1 MREITHI
8 KVYSI
13 GLTLFYPHN
22 CTSWSKG
29 MTSFL
34 LGSKIWLSKICR
46 VSMPSYLSL
55 PKDPYKLFRS
65 RKEIR
70 QHCDMPW
77 WGTKHI
83 YERSERIIW
92 GAKICLHFQNQMK
105 TQVSELI
112 DARGFES
119 MLFHYSITQDNV
131 VDTQKFIGLGEAWN
145 NLYADYIWRRWPILV
160 PWTLLEDEQ
169 RAKCGGAC
177 WRSLT
182 HISNCQLSHKMNLY
196 KHQT

>member
-65 RKEIR
+65 RKERR
-70 QHCDMPW
+70 QHYDMPW
-77 WGTKHI
+77 WGTKHN
-83 YERSERIIW
+83 YEQFERIIR
-92 GAKICLHFQNQMK
+92 GAKLCFHFKIKWKN
-105 TQVSELI
+105 QVSKLI

-131 VDTQKFIGLGEAWN
+131 VDTSKFTSAGEAWN
-145 NLYADYIWRRWPILV
+145 NFMQMPYQGDDP
-160 PWTLLEDEQ
+160 
-169 RAKCGGAC
+169 
-177 WRSLT
+177 S
-182 HISNCQLSHKMNLY
+182 
-196 KHQT
+196 